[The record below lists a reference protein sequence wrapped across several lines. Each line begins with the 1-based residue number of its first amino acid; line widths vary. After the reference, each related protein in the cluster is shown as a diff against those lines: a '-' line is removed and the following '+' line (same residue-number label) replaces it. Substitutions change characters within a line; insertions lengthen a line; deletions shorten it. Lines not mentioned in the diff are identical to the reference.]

1 MMCRQWAGPEDLRLE
16 EVPPPTLGPGQVR
29 IRIKAAGVSFATTL
43 VIAGKY
49 QRKPPLPFAPGT
61 EASGVVTEVGPGCQR
76 LKAGDEVVAVLDWG
90 GLAEETVAHEVNVFP
105 KAKNIGFVEAIQLA
119 ISYPTSGGALTW
131 PSVLDVQKGQTLLVH
146 AAAGGVGM
154 AAVEIGKILGA
165 TVIATAGG
173 PRKTAFAREHG
184 ADHVIDYRAGDF
196 REEVLKL
203 TGGRGV
209 DRVYDPVGGDVF
221 TQSLRCMATE
231 GRICP
236 IGFAGGTIPQVP
248 ANILLVKSIAVMG
261 FNYGYYAGWSPHDA
275 RFEEADK
282 NLRPDG
288 ADPRLVRSRPL
299 PPPRRPHLP
308 PRGRPQGD
316 GGAAGTQRHW
326 PARRGDGLAA
336 SVSTVF
342 YRHWRRSTGQKARC
356 DGISR
361 PWRGELNGRKRRL
374 NGAKTAVSRLPSRA
388 SPIERD
394 RSEHHERCAKHQ

>member
-1 MMCRQWAGPEDLRLE
+1 MKAMICRQWGGPQDLRLE
-16 EVPPPTLGPGQVR
+16 EVAPPPLKAGQVR

-61 EASGVVTEVGPGCQR
+61 EASGVVTEVGPGCKR
-76 LKAGDEVVAVLDWG
+76 LKVGEEVVAVLDWG
-90 GLAEETVAHEVNVFP
+90 GLAEEAVAHEVNVFP
-105 KAKNIGFVEAIQLA
+105 KPKNVGFVEAIQLA

-131 PSVLDVQKGQTLLVH
+131 PMALDVQEGQTLLVH

-173 PRKTAFAREHG
+173 ARKTAFARERG
-184 ADHVIDYRAGDF
+184 ADHVIDYATQDF

-221 TQSLRCMATE
+221 TQSLRCLAVE

-236 IGFAGGTIPQVP
+236 IGFAGGTIPQIP

-261 FNYGYYAGWSPHDA
+261 VNYGYYVGWSPHDA
-275 RFEEADK
+275 RFEQADRIFSLMERIRGWCEAG
-282 NLRPDG
+282 LC
-288 ADPRLVRSRPL
+288 
-299 PPPRRPHLP
+299 RPHVDRIYRLDEAP
-308 PRGRPQGD
+308 KAMQALLERSVTGR
-316 GGAAGTQRHW
+316 
-326 PARRGDGLAA
+326 
-336 SVSTVF
+336 V
-342 YRHWRRSTGQKARC
+342 
-356 DGISR
+356 
-361 PWRGELNGRKRRL
+361 
-374 NGAKTAVSRLPSRA
+374 AVTM
-388 SPIERD
+388 E
-394 RSEHHERCAKHQ
+394 